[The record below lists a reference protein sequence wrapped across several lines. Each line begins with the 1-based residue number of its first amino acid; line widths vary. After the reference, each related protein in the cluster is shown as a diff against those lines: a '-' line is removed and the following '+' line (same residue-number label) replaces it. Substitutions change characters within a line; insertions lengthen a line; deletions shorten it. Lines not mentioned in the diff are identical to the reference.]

1 MEGRMKKYREGVS
14 PERAKV
20 WTEKSP
26 KYHQKIKKVQIVY
39 YLSKNRQLEHPHFME
54 VLLSSP
60 NGLYL
65 RDVIERL
72 NVLRGRGMAS
82 MYSWSSKRSYRNGF
96 VWHDLSEDDL
106 ILPAHGNEYV
116 LKGSEIIDQS
126 TTDHFSSPIENSA
139 TQNMKQIVVEP
150 PPSSRSMDD
159 SSSSSSM
166 KGTNKHSHSQEDD
179 ELSPPALRSVSSPDS
194 RDAKNSSSS
203 WCLAEYKVYKSEGLA
218 DASTQTDETVNKP
231 VETLSRG
238 VSTDEAL
245 SSESESS
252 EPSCGEEGK
261 EIEESGETS
270 RNSVSPPPVSSRTDT
285 LESLIRADVTKMN
298 SFRILEQEDVRM
310 PRLRASNVLMQLISC
325 GSISVKD
332 NKFGLVPTYKPKF
345 SHSKFPSPFF
355 SSSAFMMGGDV
366 DRLSETPSLMSLRL
380 EEKEYFSGSLVETKL
395 QKKDVADG
403 NSSLKRSSS
412 YNGDRASKQMG
423 AAENGD
429 SKPGCSKHIPRSR
442 KASSSSVMRKQQ
454 PRSESMRSPVAVK
467 TTKNIPSP
475 PKTSD
480 VCSKRMTESLVKPD
494 SFKEEESEKVIK
506 IEERLASGA
515 RVIIESKVP
524 PSSS

>member
-1 MEGRMKKYREGVS
+1 M
-14 PERAKV
+14 
-20 WTEKSP
+20 
-26 KYHQKIKKVQIVY
+26 
-39 YLSKNRQLEHPHFME
+39 
-54 VLLSSP
+54 
-60 NGLYL
+60 
-65 RDVIERL
+65 
-72 NVLRGRGMAS
+72 
-82 MYSWSSKRSYRNGF
+82 
-96 VWHDLSEDDL
+96 

-245 SSESESS
+245 SSESESG
-252 EPSCGEEGK
+252 EPSCEEEGK

-395 QKKDVADG
+395 QKKNAADG

-412 YNGDRASKQMG
+412 YNGDR
-423 AAENGD
+423 
-429 SKPGCSKHIPRSR
+429 
-442 KASSSSVMRKQQ
+442 
-454 PRSESMRSPVAVK
+454 
-467 TTKNIPSP
+467 
-475 PKTSD
+475 
-480 VCSKRMTESLVKPD
+480 
-494 SFKEEESEKVIK
+494 
-506 IEERLASGA
+506 
-515 RVIIESKVP
+515 
-524 PSSS
+524 

>member
-116 LKGSEIIDQS
+116 LKGSEIIDQP
-126 TTDHFSSPIENSA
+126 TTDHFSPIENSA

-150 PPSSRSMDD
+150 PPSSSRSMDD

-166 KGTNKHSHSQEDD
+166 KGTNKHSQEDD

-203 WCLAEYKVYKSEGLA
+203 WCLAEYKVYRSEGLA

-252 EPSCGEEGK
+252 EPSCEEGK
-261 EIEESGETS
+261 EIEESAETL

-355 SSSAFMMGGDV
+355 SSSSFMMGGDV

-395 QKKDVADG
+395 QKKDAVDG
-403 NSSLKRSSS
+403 NTSLKRSSS

-442 KASSSSVMRKQQ
+442 KASSSVISKQQ
-454 PRSESMRSPVAVK
+454 PRSESMRSPVLVK
-467 TTKNIPSP
+467 TTKNISSPS
-475 PKTSD
+475 KTSD
-480 VCSKRMTESLVKPD
+480 VCSKKITESLRKPTD
-494 SFKEEESEKVIK
+494 SFKEEDSEKVIK

-524 PSSS
+524 PSSL

>member
-1 MEGRMKKYREGVS
+1 M
-14 PERAKV
+14 
-20 WTEKSP
+20 
-26 KYHQKIKKVQIVY
+26 
-39 YLSKNRQLEHPHFME
+39 
-54 VLLSSP
+54 
-60 NGLYL
+60 
-65 RDVIERL
+65 
-72 NVLRGRGMAS
+72 
-82 MYSWSSKRSYRNGF
+82 
-96 VWHDLSEDDL
+96 

-116 LKGSEIIDQS
+116 LKGSEIIDQP
-126 TTDHFSSPIENSA
+126 TTDHFSPIENSA

-150 PPSSRSMDD
+150 PPSSSRSMDD

-166 KGTNKHSHSQEDD
+166 KGTNKHSQEDD

-203 WCLAEYKVYKSEGLA
+203 WCLAEYKVYRSEGLA

-252 EPSCGEEGK
+252 EPSCEEGK
-261 EIEESGETS
+261 ETEESAETL

-355 SSSAFMMGGDV
+355 SSSSFMMGGDV

-395 QKKDVADG
+395 QKKDAVDG
-403 NSSLKRSSS
+403 NTSLKRSSS
-412 YNGDRASKQMG
+412 YNGDR
-423 AAENGD
+423 
-429 SKPGCSKHIPRSR
+429 
-442 KASSSSVMRKQQ
+442 
-454 PRSESMRSPVAVK
+454 
-467 TTKNIPSP
+467 
-475 PKTSD
+475 
-480 VCSKRMTESLVKPD
+480 
-494 SFKEEESEKVIK
+494 
-506 IEERLASGA
+506 
-515 RVIIESKVP
+515 
-524 PSSS
+524 